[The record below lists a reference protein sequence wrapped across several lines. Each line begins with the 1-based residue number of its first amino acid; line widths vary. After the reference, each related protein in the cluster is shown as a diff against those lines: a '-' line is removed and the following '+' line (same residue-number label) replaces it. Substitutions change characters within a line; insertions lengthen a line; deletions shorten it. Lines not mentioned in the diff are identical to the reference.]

1 MNTRGRYCLTYDP
14 RQEYDTEYLEPDIR
28 MSIDCEADLNQML
41 SFFDAFLKASGYVYD
56 GELQIVKREQPAPYF
71 GKSASTVTLKLHE

>member
-1 MNTRGRYCLTYDP
+1 
-14 RQEYDTEYLEPDIR
+14 